1 MLKAYDNQHSLECHS
16 KFRFD
21 KGEILNR
28 SISLKLLSRGLT
40 ISNIVLKSSI
50 RDPENHSENLLMF
63 ERDIVPSPIDFNYE
77 LSEGA
82 VLEVQDRIGRQ
93 FLNTVVG
100 RYANRLPAGKSTLK
114 LSDRSL
120 DLDLDENGEIWNKA
134 LEMGEGETGNN
145 GFDLKDFRQVG
156 ADSEIVKRFEE
167 ETRKSFKEKFENI
180 NRSRKSFREEI
191 DEDNC
196 HDKKVSYFYLKS
208 PAGHQ
213 GFSSRLE

>member
-16 KFRFD
+16 KFRLD
-21 KGEILNR
+21 KGEILN
-28 SISLKLLSRGLT
+28 
-40 ISNIVLKSSI
+40 
-50 RDPENHSENLLMF
+50 RDPENHSENLLLF

-82 VLEVQDRIGRQ
+82 VLE
-93 FLNTVVG
+93 
-100 RYANRLPAGKSTLK
+100 
-114 LSDRSL
+114 
-120 DLDLDENGEIWNKA
+120 KA

-167 ETRKSFKEKFENI
+167 ETRKYFKEKFESI
-180 NRSRKSFREEI
+180 DRSRKSFREEI

>member
-1 MLKAYDNQHSLECHS
+1 MLKAYDNQHSLECH
-16 KFRFD
+16 
-21 KGEILNR
+21 N
-28 SISLKLLSRGLT
+28 
-40 ISNIVLKSSI
+40 
-50 RDPENHSENLLMF
+50 
-63 ERDIVPSPIDFNYE
+63 FNYE

-100 RYANRLPAGKSTLK
+100 RYTNRLPAGKSTLK

-120 DLDLDENGEIWNKA
+120 DLDLDENA

-145 GFDLKDFRQVG
+145 GFDIKDFRQVG

-180 NRSRKSFREEI
+180 DRLRKSFREEI

>member
-1 MLKAYDNQHSLECHS
+1 MLKAYDNQHSLECH
-16 KFRFD
+16 
-21 KGEILNR
+21 N
-28 SISLKLLSRGLT
+28 
-40 ISNIVLKSSI
+40 
-50 RDPENHSENLLMF
+50 PENHSENLLLF
-63 ERDIVPSPIDFNYE
+63 KKDIVPSPIDFNYE

-93 FLNTVVG
+93 FLNTVV
-100 RYANRLPAGKSTLK
+100 
-114 LSDRSL
+114 
-120 DLDLDENGEIWNKA
+120 A
-134 LEMGEGETGNN
+134 LEMGEGETGND

-180 NRSRKSFREEI
+180 DRLRKSFREEI